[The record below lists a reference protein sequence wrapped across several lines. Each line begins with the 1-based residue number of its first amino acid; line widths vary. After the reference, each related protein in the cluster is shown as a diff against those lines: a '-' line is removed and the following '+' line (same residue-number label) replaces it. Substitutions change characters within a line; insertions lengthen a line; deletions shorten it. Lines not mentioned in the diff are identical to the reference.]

1 MSSINEILNFSH
13 FSQFPMYEEERFQNV
28 SVCLFWVMATWKWPN
43 KNWKSNKLAT
53 LNTIHLLCGALR
65 ANSSCYSDS
74 LCWYLSENTFFRTL
88 FGFRQKII
96 VWNHNKINFLRFF
109 TLILKFPPG
118 YCLSKLYFSTRTAR
132 VVSEKIIRTR
142 GYLGSKSIFVVK
154 IWKINV

>member
-1 MSSINEILNFSH
+1 MKYWIFPIFLNFPCMKKKD
-13 FSQFPMYEEERFQNV
+13 FKMCFG
-28 SVCLFWVMATWKWPN
+28 LFILSYGHLKISPWPN

-74 LCWYLSENTFFRTL
+74 LCWYLSENKFFRTL
-88 FGFRQKII
+88 FGFRLKII

-109 TLILKFPPG
+109 TLILKFLPG
-118 YCLSKLYFSTRTAR
+118 YCLSKLYFSKRTAR